1 VRWLRAQAAVTN
13 ISSAIASSGTKSLV
27 ACAVAAEIGAPTVS
41 PSA

>member
-1 VRWLRAQAAVTN
+1 MRWVSAQAAVTS

-27 ACAVAAEIGAPTVS
+27 ACAVDAEIGAPTVS